1 MKSMDTVK
9 STLKFSLKECDF
21 HLEKMNLAYKSLEDV
36 RPFHE
41 DNFPPVDE
49 FISAHL
55 DQFLFRFIK
64 MQDSIAKRLLPSL
77 YQILEDSQEPKP
89 ILDILNLLEKLGI
102 LESVDT
108 WQYFREL
115 RNNLV
120 HDYPES
126 RAQNII
132 NLNVFF
138 KNGRTLHLYIQVLKL
153 SSSAAQT
160 RQPEV

>member
-1 MKSMDTVK
+1 M
-9 STLKFSLKECDF
+9 
-21 HLEKMNLAYKSLEDV
+21 
-36 RPFHE
+36 
-41 DNFPPVDE
+41 
-49 FISAHL
+49 
-55 DQFLFRFIK
+55 
-64 MQDSIAKRLLPSL
+64 
-77 YQILEDSQEPKP
+77 
-89 ILDILNLLEKLGI
+89 
-102 LESVDT
+102 
-108 WQYFREL
+108 
-115 RNNLV
+115 V